1 MNFEYR
7 GEKYGMSKYGESFY
21 FYTQKLIDK
30 QKPQIRLKA
39 KTFKDAEKEVHK
51 LIDKKLSAKK

>member
-7 GEKYGMSKYGESFY
+7 GEKYGMSKYGNTFY

-30 QKPQIRLKA
+30 QKPQIKLNA
-39 KTFKDAEKEVHK
+39 KTLKEAEKEVRK